1 MKKIINGNWKA
12 VISAF
17 CAVVLLFSISA
28 PSVSANKNVT
38 QPELDNELL
47 SPNSDFVKFLNGIEQ
62 LPPGIEKQGP
72 EKVAKWLSK
81 KTGVEVT
88 TDGEN
93 LFIPSLAEVNLE
105 TDQSFNES
113 SITTFGVWGCITAV
127 GLMIGTVGFP
137 FSKIL
142 KLKKAIDFLG
152 GVTKTVKRINK
163 SYKKYKSWNYRTKDA
178 WKAAVNE
185 SARGLPKDT
194 LNAFLD
200 FFNISNV
207 INQCT

>member
-1 MKKIINGNWKA
+1 MQLYYY
-12 VISAF
+12 F
-17 CAVVLLFSISA
+17 QYRHLLLVQI
-28 PSVSANKNVT
+28 KNVT

-163 SYKKYKSWNYRTKDA
+163 SYKNI
-178 WKAAVNE
+178 KAGITE
-185 SARGLPKDT
+185 QKMRGKQL
-194 LNAFLD
+194 
-200 FFNISNV
+200 
-207 INQCT
+207 